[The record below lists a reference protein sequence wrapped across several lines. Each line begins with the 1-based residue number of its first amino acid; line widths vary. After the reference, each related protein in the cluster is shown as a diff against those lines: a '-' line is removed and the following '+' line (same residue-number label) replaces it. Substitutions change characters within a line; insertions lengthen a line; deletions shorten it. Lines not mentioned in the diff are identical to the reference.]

1 MTLPSDMLALLQTQD
16 GYSGT
21 SEGPH
26 IDKLADYVEASSIP
40 VPSLNDG
47 QVLVRMRMASINPS
61 DLHFIKGEYGVP
73 RKKGAPAGFEG
84 VGDVVAG
91 SGAQAEALVGKR
103 VAFTVDPAG
112 SGSWAEYAVT
122 SAAVCIPVRD
132 DMRDEDA
139 AGHVVNPMTAMAMF
153 DIVRKADTS
162 SFIMTAANS
171 QLCKLMTAL
180 GRDHDIAPI
189 AIVRHDDQAAHLEE
203 LGAKHVLNSTSADFE
218 TQLKSVIRE
227 AKPRVMLDAVANQ
240 VSADVFMAM
249 PNHAR
254 WVVYGKL
261 DPTPPQLNE
270 MGQFIFMQK
279 QIIGFWLTRWFM
291 TTPPEDQIRVI
302 GEVQERFVSGKW
314 ETEVSDRI
322 RLADAMADLTEA
334 LRHPKGKVMLVP

>member
-1 MTLPSDMLALLQTQD
+1 MTGPTDMLALLQTND

-21 SEGPH
+21 AEGPR
-26 IDKLADYVEASSIP
+26 IDKLDDYLEAATIP
-40 VPSLNDG
+40 VPALNDG

-91 SGAQAEALVGKR
+91 MGSHAESLVGKR

-112 SGSWAEYAVT
+112 SGTWAEYAVT

-153 DIVRKADTS
+153 DIVRKAES
-162 SFIMTAANS
+162 ASFIMTAANS

-189 AIVRHDDQAAHLEE
+189 AIVRHDEQMPHLQE
-203 LGAKHVLNSTSADFE
+203 LGAKHVLNSTAPDFGE
-218 TQLKSVIRE
+218 RLKTVIRE
-227 AKPRVMLDAVANQ
+227 LKPRVMLDAVANQ
-240 VSADVFMAM
+240 VSADIFAAM
-249 PNHAR
+249 PNHGR

-261 DPTPPQLNE
+261 DPTPPQLTE

-279 QIIGFWLTRWFM
+279 QIVGFWLTRWFM
-291 TTPPEDQIRVI
+291 TTPPDVQMRVI

-314 ETEVSDRI
+314 QTEVADRTK
-322 RLADAMADLTEA
+322 LSDAMADLADA
-334 LRHPKGKVMLVP
+334 LRHPDGKVMLVP